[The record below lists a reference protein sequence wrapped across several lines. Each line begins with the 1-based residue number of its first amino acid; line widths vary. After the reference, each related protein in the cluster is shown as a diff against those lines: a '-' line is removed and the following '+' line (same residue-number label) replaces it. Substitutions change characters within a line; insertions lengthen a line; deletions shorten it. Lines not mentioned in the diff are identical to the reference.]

1 MQSLPQLRS
10 EEYEIMRELS
20 LQMGEFTDEQIS
32 RWDDLRAK
40 IKAKTQSYISVVSKG
55 GLIDQDIQKV
65 KDYISDAKA
74 YIEKLEEQKE
84 FMERVLNE
92 IAVQKGFIEFENGAK
107 MYVKPY
113 FKKHREINMEL
124 VPDVLGSFTLP
135 KLSADEYWGIM
146 DVLNANIEDSPNPL
160 YSKLKNQSKHTA
172 NLSDLP
178 EDHSAVKTHLIP
190 SIKIVKN
197 RPKEEINGQQND

>member
-20 LQMGEFTDEQIS
+20 LQMGEFTDEQVEK
-32 RWDDLRAK
+32 WNDLKEK
-40 IKAKTQSYISVVSKG
+40 IHAKTNAYISIVSRG

-65 KDYISDAKA
+65 KDYIDDAKA
-74 YIEKLEEQKE
+74 YIKKLDEQKE

-92 IAVQKGFIEFENGAK
+92 IAVQRGYIEFQNGAK

-113 FKKHREINMEL
+113 FKKHREVNMEL
-124 VPDVLGSFTLP
+124 VPDIIGSFTLP
-135 KLSADEYWGIM
+135 KLSADEYWSM
-146 DVLNANIEDSPNPL
+146 VDVIRTSNPTFANKITEN
-160 YSKLKNQSKHTA
+160 SKHTA

-178 EDHSAVKTHLIP
+178 EDHSAIKTHLIP
-190 SIKIVKN
+190 SIKIVKTK
-197 RPKEEINGQQND
+197 PKDENDGSQND